1 VLRLL
6 LYPWHVA
13 RELAESWPGRLLL
26 LILALALVLL
36 ASVGGAFAMRIRKGQ
51 HDRLVAAAW
60 HRADE
65 CLAHG
70 DFEGVRA
77 QLHALHEL
85 APRDPRIERRLAMM
99 DTGEADA
106 DDGPMLRLLMREHA
120 RRGRT
125 DDAARE
131 AAKLVALY
139 PAVWEPRLL
148 LIHLAL
154 QKGDRA
160 TAAAQLEKL
169 PPAQQARDGVYPGT
183 ALLGLRLFEE
193 LQRPD
198 RTRDLLEYV
207 AQVLMPLMRGARSE
221 LLTAPEKLQLLACY
235 QQALQ
240 GLGLPRE
247 LVGYW
252 VPAQRLARSVLHA
265 DATEVAHLVD
275 LGRLQEGSLPL
286 LAALQRERLID
297 ADTAT
302 NLTREAEN
310 QIRAVWDRVRQRD
323 AKCSWGYVGQAVA
336 LLRDD
341 KAEDALKVLDEG
353 LEACGSEPELVAAK
367 GQVLRLR
374 DPQAGLAFLEQ
385 SVQPDRATQHL
396 WRLFAESSLA
406 AGRLDRALAAC
417 RQALRDQPD
426 LAWACRLEAEIL
438 LELQRPTEAAA
449 SLERIRPTLAQD
461 PACAALY
468 VRSLGAAGA
477 VPLAID
483 FVQDLQRE
491 QRAPGVLLPAAA
503 ALLTAG
509 QAEEAARAAR
519 HVLDREP
526 LNRGAHVVL
535 GDCLR
540 VQAQHPETGWDVDL
554 VRKALR
560 EYELAQQS
568 DHDNLVVAER
578 VARLQLMALNLP
590 DLAYRTAEPLRQAE
604 SSGQLTPAMLETL
617 GATYLAAGKFE
628 AARRPL
634 ERSAAAQPRAAV
646 FCLLAHAYLGLG
658 RTADARRCAAR
669 AGELPKSPR
678 EAADLVQ
685 LVRRIEGTP

>member
-1 VLRLL
+1 LL
-6 LYPWHVA
+6 LHPWHVA
-13 RELAESWPGRLLL
+13 RELAESWRGRLLL
-26 LILALALVLL
+26 LVLALILVLL
-36 ASVGGAFAMRIRKGQ
+36 GGVGGTFALRVRQGR
-51 HDRLVAAAW
+51 HDRRVADAWQQAEESLV
-60 HRADE
+60 
-65 CLAHG
+65 HG

-77 QLHALHEL
+77 RLRTLHEL
-85 APRDPRIERRLAMM
+85 APHDPRVGRRLAML

-106 DDGPMLRLLMREHA
+106 DDAPMLRLLMREHA
-120 RRGRT
+120 RRGRA
-125 DDAARE
+125 DEAGRE
-131 AAKLVALY
+131 AGKLLALH
-139 PAVWEPRLL
+139 PGLWEPRLL

-160 TAAAQLEKL
+160 TAAARLDRL
-169 PPAQQARDGVYPGT
+169 PPALQARDGVYPGT

-207 AQVLMPLMRGARSE
+207 AQVFLPVMRGGRSE
-221 LLTAPEKLQLLACY
+221 LLTTPEKLQLLACY
-235 QQALQ
+235 QLALH

-247 LVGYW
+247 LVAYW
-252 VPAQRLARSVLHA
+252 VPAQRLGRSVLDA
-265 DATEVAHLVD
+265 DTSEVAHLVD

-286 LAALQRERLID
+286 LAALQRQELID
-297 ADTAT
+297 AETAT
-302 NLTREAEN
+302 NLTREAEK
-310 QIRAVWDRVRQRD
+310 QIRAIWDRVRQRD
-323 AKCSWGYVGQAVA
+323 AKCSWGYVGQAVV

-341 KAEDALKVLDEG
+341 KAGDALKVLDEG

-385 SVQPDRATQHL
+385 SVQPDRTSQPL
-396 WRLFAESSLA
+396 WRLFAESSLG

-417 RQALRDQPD
+417 RQALRDRPD
-426 LAWACRLEAEIL
+426 LAWACRMEAEIL

-468 VRSLGAAGA
+468 VRSLCAAGA
-477 VPLAID
+477 VPLATE
-483 FVQDLQRE
+483 FVHELERE
-491 QRAPGVLLPAAA
+491 ERAAGVLLPAAA
-503 ALLTAG
+503 ALLAAG
-509 QAEEAARAAR
+509 QAEEAGRAAR

-526 LNRGAHVVL
+526 LHRAAHVLL

-540 VQAQHPETGWDVDL
+540 AQAERPETGWDVDL

-560 EYELAQQS
+560 EYELARQTDGDS
-568 DHDNLVVAER
+568 LLVAER
-578 VARLQLMALNLP
+578 IARLQLLALNLP

-604 SSGQLTPAMLETL
+604 DAGQLTPAMLETL

-634 ERSAAAQPRAAV
+634 ERSAAAHPRAAV
-646 FCLLAHAYLGLG
+646 FCQLARAYLGLG

-678 EAADLVQ
+678 ETAEL
-685 LVRRIEGTP
+685 LRLLRRIEGTP